1 MTEDN
6 SLLLGVMVQTI
17 IAYIVEGSKEDV
29 EDPFRK
35 KSLAEDY
42 SSLLG
47 EMMQRIISSFSG
59 RDNF

>member
-1 MTEDN
+1 M
-6 SLLLGVMVQTI
+6 QTI

-35 KSLAEDY
+35 KSLVEDY